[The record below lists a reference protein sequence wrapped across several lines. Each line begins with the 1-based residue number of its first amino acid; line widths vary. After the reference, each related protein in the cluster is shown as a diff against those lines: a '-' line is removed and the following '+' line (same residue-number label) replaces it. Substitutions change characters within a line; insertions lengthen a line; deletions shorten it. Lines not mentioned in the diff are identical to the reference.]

1 MHLTETEMHA
11 LVQRVKEGKPKS
23 VHTEMK
29 RVAKSKHINIYIF
42 FLFKRATKTNAHCK
56 LNASKAK
63 TEI

>member
-42 FLFKRATKTNAHCK
+42 SF
-56 LNASKAK
+56 
-63 TEI
+63 